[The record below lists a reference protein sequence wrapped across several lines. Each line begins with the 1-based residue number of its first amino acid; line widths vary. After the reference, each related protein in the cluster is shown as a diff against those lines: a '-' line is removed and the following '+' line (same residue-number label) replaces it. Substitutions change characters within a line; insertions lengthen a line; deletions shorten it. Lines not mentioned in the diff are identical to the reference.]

1 MKGKM
6 IIDENDLSIKIVENN
21 YIKLKYLM
29 ILLFGLFILNLTI
42 LFIIQ
47 SKSIIYIESEKQV
60 IVTSRIDFSEE
71 KLIKYINKLKIRF
84 PNIVYAQAIL
94 ETNGFKSKI
103 FNENHNLFGMKM
115 PISRPTLVVG
125 TANGHNVYNNWR
137 ESVIDYALFQ
147 TTYAKNIQT
156 EEEYLQFLEAYAEN
170 TLYVTKVSK
179 ILKDI
184 KQ

>member
-6 IIDENDLSIKIVENN
+6 IIDENDLSIKIVEDN
-21 YIKLKYLM
+21 YIKSKYLM
-29 ILLFGLFILNLTI
+29 VLFFGLFILNLTI
-42 LFIIQ
+42 LIIIQ
-47 SKSIIYIESEKQV
+47 SNRKSIIYSEKQV

-71 KLIKYINKLKIRF
+71 KLIEYINELKIRF

-115 PISRPTLVVG
+115 PVSRPTLAVG
-125 TANGHNVYNNWR
+125 TANGYNVYNNWR

-147 TTYAKNIQT
+147 TSYARNITNEEDYYNFLKN
-156 EEEYLQFLEAYAEN
+156 YAEDS
-170 TLYVTKVSK
+170 LYVYKLKQIKSK
-179 ILKDI
+179 
-184 KQ
+184 